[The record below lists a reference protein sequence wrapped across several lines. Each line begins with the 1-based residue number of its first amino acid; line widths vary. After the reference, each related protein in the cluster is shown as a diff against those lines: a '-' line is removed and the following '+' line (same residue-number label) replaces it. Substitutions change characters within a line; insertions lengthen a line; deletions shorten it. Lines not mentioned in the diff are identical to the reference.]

1 MSLKDQVAVVT
12 GAGRGIGRAVALE
25 LAAQGAKVVLVARS
39 RDQLEKVAEEIKSG
53 GGEASV
59 VPTDVSDPE
68 QVNQLAKETGAIQIL
83 VNNAGVTRDTLLM
96 RMKESDWDTVL
107 NVNLKSAYLCTKAF
121 SRGMLKQ
128 RNGRII
134 NITSV
139 IGQIGN
145 AGQSNYAASKAG
157 LIGFTQSIA
166 RELASRNVTVNA
178 VAPGYI
184 ATDMTDALP
193 DEVKDKVMAQIP
205 LGRMGQPEE
214 VAKMVAFLS
223 GPDAAYVTGQ
233 VFNVDGGMV
242 M

>member
-25 LAAQGAKVVLVARS
+25 LAAAGAKTVLVARS
-39 RDQLEKVAEEIKSG
+39 RDQLEKVAEEIREA
-53 GGEASV
+53 GGEAVV

-68 QVNQLAKETGAIQIL
+68 QVNALAKETGAVQIL

-96 RMKESDWDTVL
+96 RMKESDWDTVIT
-107 NVNLKSAYLCTKAF
+107 VNLKSAYLCTKAF

-193 DEVKDKVMAQIP
+193 DEVKDKVLAQIP

-214 VAKMVAFLS
+214 VAKMVAFLA